1 MFSQD
6 KRGDQRRLL
15 GIGDDGIYSDA
26 WGRQKV
32 VHDHSVFA
40 AIFSQKSSLSRW
52 IEYNNGV
59 EHFINNNAAIVN
71 GELVISSNGV
81 STFLMSKRN
90 PKYQGNRGHLYSN
103 SVIIKNATSTN
114 GKLYAVIRTFRD
126 DTVIEDRNLI
136 EFNDPDTKPIDMG
149 KGNTFDIQSQ
159 LRDVGNSKF
168 FINQREIYMKEMLGK
183 LDNLVLSNMSIP
195 MSYECTSD
203 GMIRFGMFTPQCGIF
218 FEWEFDTPQETQ
230 LVSGCVDLSSE
241 GGKDQRQELVV
252 ATSNEIAGTDNYTM
266 AVRLPETVEG
276 AINTVD
282 AEVTRIRITV
292 DKKSNLRVWKTR
304 DINTLSYNGANP
316 PLETDWEDLK
326 GGNLQVLKPT
336 VSGQLLFDKASV
348 NVAAFTSIPAVA
360 GIINQVD
367 KPNETRLD
375 LFQVHGDILVCE
387 VEGNAITSQVS
398 ILLGE
403 EV

>member
-1 MFSQD
+1 MYSQD

-15 GIGDDGIYSDA
+15 GIGDDGIYADA

-40 AIFSQKSSLSRW
+40 AIFSQKSALSRW
-52 IEYNNGV
+52 IEYINGV
-59 EHFINNNAAIVN
+59 EQFTNTNVDIVN
-71 GELVISSNGV
+71 GELVVSSNGA
-81 STFLMSKRN
+81 STFFMSKRN

-114 GKLYAVIRTFRD
+114 GKLYAIIRTFRD
-126 DTVIEDRNLI
+126 STVIEDRNLI
-136 EFNDPDTKPIDMG
+136 EFKDPDTKPINMS

-168 FINQREIYMKEMLGK
+168 YINQVEIYIEEMLGK

-195 MSYECTSD
+195 MSFECTNA
-203 GMIRFGMFTPQCGIF
+203 GVVRFGMFTPQCGIF
-218 FEWEFDTPQETQ
+218 FEWVFDTPQETQ
-230 LVSGCVDLSSE
+230 LISGCVDLSSE
-241 GGKDQRQELVV
+241 GGKDQRQELIV
-252 ATSNEIAGTDNYTM
+252 ATSEELTGTNAYTL
-266 AVRLPETVEG
+266 AVRLPETVNG

-292 DKKSNLRVWKTR
+292 DKKANLRVWATR
-304 DINTLSYNGANP
+304 DPNTLTYNGTNP
-316 PLETDWEDLK
+316 PLDTDWEDIK
-326 GGNLQVLKPT
+326 GGNIQALKPT
-336 VSGQLLFDKASV
+336 TSTQLTFNKASP
-348 NVAAFTSIPAVA
+348 NVQPFTSIPAVA
-360 GIINQVD
+360 NIINQVD

-375 LFQVHGDILVCE
+375 LFLVHGDILVCE
-387 VEGNAITSQVS
+387 VEGNSITSQIS